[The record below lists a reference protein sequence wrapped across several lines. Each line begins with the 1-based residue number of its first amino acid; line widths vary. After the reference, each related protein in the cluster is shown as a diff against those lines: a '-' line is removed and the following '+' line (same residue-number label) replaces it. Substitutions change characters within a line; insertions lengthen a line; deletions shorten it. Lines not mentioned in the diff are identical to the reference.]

1 MTADEK
7 KTIEKMNENIANL
20 MSTFRDAVVVM
31 KTVVEAINKKVEEK
45 HVPISLE
52 MNILSAVQSSMDK
65 TIREALSGYNS
76 PLTALVKSVVDSHST
91 ELRKTI
97 SDSFEEVIRTEDFKR
112 SIVSAFSHKV
122 ARSIISNN
130 DGLYDKVS
138 NELKQDAT
146 FKAKMALAVANVVE
160 ECLTGKEPKNEGE

>member
-1 MTADEK
+1 MNEQERK
-7 KTIEKMNENIANL
+7 IIEKMSANFNELANNYKETIAT
-20 MSTFRDAVVVM
+20 M
-31 KTVVEAINKKVEEK
+31 KKVLEAVNAKVDQKHTPIHLEK
-45 HVPISLE
+45 D
-52 MNILSAVQSSMDK
+52 ILSAVQSSMDK
-65 TIREALSGYNS
+65 VIREALAGYNS
-76 PLTALVKSVVDSHST
+76 PLTALVKGVVDSHST

-130 DGLYDKVS
+130 DGLYDKVA
-138 NELKQDAT
+138 NELKQDSV

-160 ECLTGKEPKNEGE
+160 ECLRKEPVDETE